1 MSTAD
6 ASGFVY
12 EPERGPKRRV
22 VFEPRSDGDY
32 LRKTAVW
39 NGCQW
44 RETGREVVT
53 DLRRV

>member
-12 EPERGPKRRV
+12 EPARGPKRRV
-22 VFEPRSDGDY
+22 VFEPRTDGDF

-53 DLRRV
+53 DLRSV